1 MSYFTFD
8 TFLRVFVPSCLRVT
22 NRLTYKLNGVCTMP
36 ATEYAVIDFETTGLS
51 AGWHRVIE
59 VGAVIVCK
67 GEVVDTFVQLMH
79 PGTRIPAFITG
90 LTGISDAM
98 VRGQPPPEAVMP
110 RLKNFL
116 GSRPC
121 IAHNAAFDA
130 RFFFAEMERAG
141 LPDERPFLCSM
152 KLARRLVPEAPNH
165 RLGTLVQHLFLETPD
180 GSRAHRALDDVLMTV
195 ALWNHLTARLRHR
208 LGGVP
213 PDLAVFRALMGKSK
227 AGMEAYLQ
235 KLAAARGA

>member
-1 MSYFTFD
+1 
-8 TFLRVFVPSCLRVT
+8 
-22 NRLTYKLNGVCTMP
+22 MP
-36 ATEYAVIDFETTGLS
+36 ATEYAVLDFETTGLS

-59 VGAVIVCK
+59 VGAAIMCN

-110 RLKNFL
+110 KLKRFL
-116 GSRPC
+116 DQRPC

-141 LPDERPFLCSM
+141 LPHERPFLCSM

-165 RLGTLVQHLFLETPD
+165 RLGTLARHLFLETPG
-180 GSRAHRALDDVLMTV
+180 GSRAHRALDDVLLTV
-195 ALWNHLTARLRHR
+195 ALWNHLTARLRRR
-208 LGGVP
+208 LGDVP

-227 AGMEAYLQ
+227 AGAEAYLQ
-235 KLAAARGA
+235 KLAGARPATA

>member
-1 MSYFTFD
+1 
-8 TFLRVFVPSCLRVT
+8 
-22 NRLTYKLNGVCTMP
+22 MP

-59 VGAVIVCK
+59 VAVAIVRDGA
-67 GEVVDTFVQLMH
+67 VVDTFVQLMH

-90 LTGISDAM
+90 ITGISDAM

-116 GSRPC
+116 DQRPC

-141 LPDERPFLCSM
+141 LPHERPFLCSM
-152 KLARRLVPEAPNH
+152 KLARRLVPESPNH
-165 RLGTLVQHLFLETPD
+165 RLGTLVRQLFLETPD
-180 GSRAHRALDDVLMTV
+180 GIRAHRALDDVLMTV

-227 AGMEAYLQ
+227 AGAAAYLQ
-235 KLAAARGA
+235 RLADARSQLDARP

>member
-1 MSYFTFD
+1 
-8 TFLRVFVPSCLRVT
+8 
-22 NRLTYKLNGVCTMP
+22 MP

-51 AGWHRVIE
+51 AGWDRVIE

-110 RLKNFL
+110 KLRHFL
-116 GSRPC
+116 ADRPC
-121 IAHNAAFDA
+121 VAHNAAFDA

-141 LPDERPFLCSM
+141 LPDDRPFLCSM

-165 RLGTLVQHLFLETPD
+165 RLGTLVHHLFLDTPD

-195 ALWNHLTARLRHR
+195 ALWNHLTARLCHR
-208 LGGVP
+208 LGGRV
-213 PDLAVFRALMGKSK
+213 PDLAVYHTLMRKSK
-227 AGMEAYLQ
+227 AGAEAYLQ
-235 KLAAARGA
+235 KLAAGQGVG